1 MLRLGQRS
9 TRPTAPRT
17 DPATTTGPDQEP
29 EAKRLQHND
38 ASSPGR
44 DGRSEAR
51 TQGAPRLVS
60 LGAREDTASGRAAR
74 PGGTRLIVL
83 EPLSLEDPPGRL
95 RQQISANEP
104 VEVPVQDTLGVA
116 RLVLGAVVL
125 DELVRVEDVAADL
138 AAEAD
143 VLRRAAFLRQ
153 LRLALLDRA
162 LDEARLEQPQCGL
175 LVGRLRAL
183 VLTLDDDPG
192 RQMRDPD
199 CGIGLVDVLAAGAAG
214 AICVDAKVLLGE
226 LDVDVLRDQR
236 ADDHLR
242 ERRVAAVSLVEGREP
257 DEPVGGAL
265 R

>member
-83 EPLSLEDPPGRL
+83 EPLSSSRRFVTAVDPDIQEDRTSEHGREDEGC
-95 RQQISANEP
+95 RRRDAHGHHPEP
-104 VEVPVQDTLGVA
+104 EVEPEPTGPEKRGNSPVDAGRTQVHHRNLT
-116 RLVLGAVVL
+116 
-125 DELVRVEDVAADL
+125 
-138 AAEAD
+138 AEYLLSFGPE
-143 VLRRAAFLRQ
+143 VRRAGLAFVHEPRRLSASAYGRRASLRPSRVPCSAQ
-153 LRLALLDRA
+153 
-162 LDEARLEQPQCGL
+162 E
-175 LVGRLRAL
+175 
-183 VLTLDDDPG
+183 
-192 RQMRDPD
+192 RQ
-199 CGIGLVDVLAAGAAG
+199 
-214 AICVDAKVLLGE
+214 
-226 LDVDVLRDQR
+226 
-236 ADDHLR
+236 
-242 ERRVAAVSLVEGREP
+242 
-257 DEPVGGAL
+257 
-265 R
+265 